1 MLYSTVTLVLI
12 RTYSLFNLER
22 RDLRR
27 RQVSDRSFDWGM
39 GDGKERYMIK
49 AWGPDEKESKLRS
62 LVNGIY
68 GVFLESYQGQIN
80 KCGANVSL
88 CFL

>member
-1 MLYSTVTLVLI
+1 MLI

-27 RQVSDRSFDWGM
+27 RQVSHRSFDWGM

-49 AWGPDEKESKLRS
+49 AWGPDKKESKLRS

-68 GVFLESYQGQIN
+68 GFFWNPIKVREINVELMFPYVSYRLM
-80 KCGANVSL
+80 V
-88 CFL
+88 